1 MIDLSYLRVTTND
14 DKELIAQL
22 IGIFTNQLPEFEQDI
37 KLSFNSKNWD
47 SLMQASHKAKN
58 SFEMMGIKDQ
68 ALELKRIELLAV
80 EAKEC
85 QELDTL
91 IENFFRTSKL
101 VREEI
106 KNLQI

>member
-22 IGIFTNQLPEFEQDI
+22 IGIFTDQLPELEQDI
-37 KLSFNSKNWD
+37 KHSFDSKNWD
-47 SLMQASHKAKN
+47 SLMQAAHKAKN
-58 SFEMMGIKDQ
+58 SFEMMGIQDQ
-68 ALELKRIELLAV
+68 AIELKRIELLAI
-80 EAKEC
+80 EAKDST
-85 QELDTL
+85 ELGSL
-91 IENFFRTSKL
+91 IEKFFYTSKL